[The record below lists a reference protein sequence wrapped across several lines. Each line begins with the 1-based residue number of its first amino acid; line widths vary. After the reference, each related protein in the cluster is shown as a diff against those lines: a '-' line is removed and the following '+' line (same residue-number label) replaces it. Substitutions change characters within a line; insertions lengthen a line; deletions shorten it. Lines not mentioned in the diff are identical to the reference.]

1 MAEPAAAYIW
11 SMDRE
16 LPAHVDAPERVS
28 HRYHLIR
35 VIVTLATIGAVTTVI
50 GLAALVDPESLHPLR
65 YFGGCAV
72 VAIVCGL
79 AVLYLVKR
87 GGESTTSVEA
97 AMLAGLFATY
107 GNTIYGGLLDVD
119 PWWQACGY
127 LVVILIASG
136 VSLRRWST
144 FCFFAAIGLAS
155 WAVAIG
161 TADQPKEFVFD
172 SFVLILLGTVV
183 AAAILWLFRIERK
196 RVAELNRELQENA
209 MHDPLTGVLNR
220 HGLLSA
226 TLSADEAGGPAWCA
240 YVDVDYFKSINDL
253 RGHDHGDE
261 VLRAVARSL
270 AAAGGELTARWG
282 GDEFVTLGFG
292 SPPDEDAI
300 QERVERGIREVEP
313 GAAVTVGLAT
323 GRVRV
328 GADLDQLMRR
338 ADRRM
343 YERRA
348 AARGEQPPATA

>member
-1 MAEPAAAYIW
+1 
-11 SMDRE
+11 MDRD
-16 LPAHVDAPERVS
+16 LAHVDAPERVS

-35 VIVTLATIGAVTTVI
+35 VIVTLSTVGVVTMVI
-50 GLAALVDPESLHPLR
+50 GLAALVDPENLHPLR
-65 YFGGCAV
+65 YFGGCAI

-79 AVLYLVKR
+79 AVLYLLK
-87 GGESTTSVEA
+87 GGGGSTTSVEA

-107 GNTIYGGLLDVD
+107 ANTIYGGLLDVD
-119 PWWQACGY
+119 PWWQVCGY
-127 LVVILIASG
+127 LVVILIAGG

-144 FCFFAAIGLAS
+144 FCFFAAVGLAV

-161 TADQPKEFVFD
+161 GADESSEFLFD

-183 AAAILWLFRIERK
+183 AAAILWLFRIERN
-196 RVAELNRELQENA
+196 RVAELNRELQRNA
-209 MHDPLTGVLNR
+209 AHDPLTGVLNR

-226 TLSADEAGGPAWCA
+226 TLLTSDVDRQAWCA

-261 VLRAVARSL
+261 VLRAAADSL
-270 AAAGGELTARWG
+270 ADAGGDLTARWG

-292 SPPDEDAI
+292 TPPGEEEI
-300 QERVERGIREVEP
+300 QARIELGIGEIEP
-313 GAAVTVGLAT
+313 GAAVTVGVVT
-323 GRVRV
+323 GRARD